1 MTAAACWSR
10 SGARPAAGGWRP
22 VPAGPAM
29 TGTGELEAFAAEVR
43 LAAAPAG
50 AGVSVGPRRA
60 EAWA

>member
-1 MTAAACWSR
+1 MLVPVR
-10 SGARPAAGGWRP
+10 DAAGGRRL
-22 VPAGPAM
+22 AAGGPAM

>member
-1 MTAAACWSR
+1 MLVPVR
-10 SGARPAAGGWRP
+10 GAAGGWRP

-43 LAAAPAG
+43 LAAARAG